1 MFRCA
6 KRLQVRKHILMP
18 DRNRLIG
25 SLALLQRV
33 IPIAIILSVLAYEV
47 TFEVLL
53 HQWIG
58 VWPRIALEITI
69 FGVVGA
75 GIVWLAL
82 EWVRRR
88 LIEQAVHEE
97 AARRQEQLLA
107 TITFNSADAITLL
120 DNEGCFRSWNHGAEL
135 LFGYNSAEV
144 MGQPYTLIVPP
155 ERRGELKQIDGELD
169 TKGVVH
175 NWITQRVT
183 KDGRLLTVELT
194 RTLLHN
200 KEGQRIGS
208 SAIIRDVTERERA
221 QNEIRQLNR
230 QLETQVAQRTSEL
243 SDANRELRKRQRELE
258 MANEELK
265 ELDQLKS
272 EFVSLV
278 SHELRAPLA
287 NISGS
292 LELLLAEPNDLT
304 DNQRDLLSLTSE
316 QVARLSRLVRGI
328 LNVSRIEAGQTVL
341 QPQAFDLADM
351 ITRDLSQWQT
361 CDPSRVYRAV
371 VSPNSPS
378 VWADRDRV
386 EEVLTNLLENAYKY
400 TEEGTEITV
409 EAGVA
414 DDYMIVSVSDQGEGI
429 SPQDLQRI
437 FDKFYR
443 VERDDARRTYGY
455 GLGLYISFKLIEEMG
470 GRLWAESERNHGSRF
485 YFSLPLAGH
494 VKSPRSAAI
503 PSAVLA
509 HA

>member
-1 MFRCA
+1 MQD
-6 KRLQVRKHILMP
+6 K
-18 DRNRLIG
+18 NRLIS
-25 SLALLQRV
+25 SLALLQRLM
-33 IPIAIILSVLAYEV
+33 PIAIIVSVLVYEV

-53 HQWIG
+53 HEWIG
-58 VWPRIALEITI
+58 VWPRIALEITV
-69 FGVVGA
+69 FGFAGA
-75 GIVWLAL
+75 GVVWLAL
-82 EWVRRR
+82 EWVRRQ
-88 LIEQAVHEE
+88 LLHQAAREE
-97 AARRQEQLLA
+97 SARRQEQLLA
-107 TITFNSADAITLL
+107 TITSNSADAITLL

-144 MGQPYTLIVPP
+144 IGQPYTVIVPT
-155 ERRGELKQIDGELD
+155 ERRGELKQIDAELD
-169 TKGVVH
+169 KNGVVH

-183 KDGRLLTVELT
+183 KDGRVLTVELT
-194 RTLLHN
+194 RTLLHD
-200 KEGQRIGS
+200 KDGQRIGS

-230 QLETQVAQRTSEL
+230 QLETQVAQRTGEL
-243 SDANRELRKRQRELE
+243 SEANRELRKRQRELE
-258 MANEELK
+258 MANDELK

-292 LELLLAEPNDLT
+292 LELLLAEPSDLT
-304 DNQRDLLSLTSE
+304 DNQRDLLTLTSE

-341 QPQAFDLADM
+341 QPQAFDLADLL
-351 ITRDLSQWQT
+351 TRALSQWQT
-361 CDPSRVYRAV
+361 CDPARVYRVV

-386 EEVLTNLLENAYKY
+386 EEVLTNLLENAFKY
-400 TEEGTEITV
+400 SDEGTEITV
-409 EAGVA
+409 EARVA

-429 SPQDLQRI
+429 SPQDLERI

-470 GRLWAESERNHGSRF
+470 GRLWAESEVKRGSRF

-494 VKSPRSAAI
+494 VKSPRAA
-503 PSAVLA
+503 PMPTPALA